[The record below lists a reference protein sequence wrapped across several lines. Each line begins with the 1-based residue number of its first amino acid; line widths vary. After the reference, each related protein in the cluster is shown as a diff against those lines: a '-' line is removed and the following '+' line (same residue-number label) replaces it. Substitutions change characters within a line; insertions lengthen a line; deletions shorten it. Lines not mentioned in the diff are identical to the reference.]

1 MAVLSTCPVEPAHV
15 NAEYSAGT
23 LTIHCHVAHIWVQ
36 IERPPPGMKAE
47 MVAVLVMVPAS
58 SLPAGTI
65 RVAFENRVERWL
77 HDVVSTATL
86 GVVTTGA

>member
-1 MAVLSTCPVEPAHV
+1 
-15 NAEYSAGT
+15 
-23 LTIHCHVAHIWVQ
+23 
-36 IERPPPGMKAE
+36 MKAE